1 MAKAYSM
8 DLRERVVEAVER
20 DSLSR
25 NQAAARFEVA
35 ISTAI
40 DWVNRYR
47 ETGSVAPGQIG
58 GHRPKKLVGEH
69 REWLLR
75 RCRERAFTLRGLVR
89 ELADRGLSVDYRVVW
104 AFVHEE
110 KLSYKKDA
118 DCQRARS
125 SRRGAATSAMD
136 GLSGSHRSGPSGL
149 HRRDLDQDQHG
160 AIARLE
166 PPRSAPAGQGAAR
179 PMDDHDLACCPSPR
193 SRRGALADRWP
204 DRWRKLPP
212 LHRPGAHPH
221 PAARRH
227 RHHGQ
232 PGLAQEQR
240 HPTRPKGS
248 RRQALLPAEVLA
260 GSEPYRDALLK
271 AQTRLAEGR
280 QAHPH
285 AVYQAIVELLPTV
298 HPIECANYFAK
309 AGYART

>member
-1 MAKAYSM
+1 
-8 DLRERVVEAVER
+8 
-20 DSLSR
+20 
-25 NQAAARFEVA
+25 
-35 ISTAI
+35 
-40 DWVNRYR
+40 
-47 ETGSVAPGQIG
+47 
-58 GHRPKKLVGEH
+58 
-69 REWLLR
+69 
-75 RCRERAFTLRGLVR
+75 
-89 ELADRGLSVDYRVVW
+89 
-104 AFVHEE
+104 
-110 KLSYKKDA
+110 
-118 DCQRARS
+118 
-125 SRRGAATSAMD
+125 MD

-179 PMDDHDLACCPSPR
+179 PMDDHDLPCCPSPR

-280 QAHPH
+280 QAHPRRGLSGYRRAAAH
-285 AVYQAIVELLPTV
+285 RPSYRMRQLLRQSWLCSLRARENGVYRSGREETP
-298 HPIECANYFAK
+298 FARQP
-309 AGYART
+309 A